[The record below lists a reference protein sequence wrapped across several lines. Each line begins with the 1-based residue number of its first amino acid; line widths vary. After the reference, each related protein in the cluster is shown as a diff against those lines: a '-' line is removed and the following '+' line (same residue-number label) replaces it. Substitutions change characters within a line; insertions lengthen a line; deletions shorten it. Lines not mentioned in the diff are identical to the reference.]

1 MVPARGIRNRLDA
14 RCLQL
19 GLAPPAQVGALE
31 GSEGDAVRRGE
42 KAKRLIWRD
51 NQPFNFKPGDMKELE
66 DELEKSGE
74 TERSAR
80 SDAKLAG

>member
-1 MVPARGIRNRLDA
+1 MCQGNRRGDS
-14 RCLQL
+14 
-19 GLAPPAQVGALE
+19 P
-31 GSEGDAVRRGE
+31 SETRRGE

-51 NQPFNFKPGDMKELE
+51 NQPFNFKPGDMKGLEEELK
-66 DELEKSGE
+66 KSGE